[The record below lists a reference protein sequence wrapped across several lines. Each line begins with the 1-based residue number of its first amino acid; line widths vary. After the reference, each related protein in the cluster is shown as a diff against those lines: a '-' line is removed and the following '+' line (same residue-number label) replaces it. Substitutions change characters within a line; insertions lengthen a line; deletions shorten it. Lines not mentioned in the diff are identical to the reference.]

1 MTMSASRN
9 LRQIPLGF
17 AAILLVL
24 LLAPSCS
31 GQTDAPAAADRGF
44 SVMHWPEGSL
54 LELSFGENA
63 GEVVAIS
70 HAVVDE
76 TSCNQAS
83 PDFAEASRP
92 TQSVVTIDIGDIGS
106 YHCFEVEFADGE
118 IAYSG
123 YRVQLEDMAFSGD
136 PLLSA
141 WQDIEWYH
149 TQIIASGVVIP
160 AIHEQ
165 LGTEMES
172 FAKEKIEAVLDHLLS
187 AEAEAY
193 GSYFTR
199 YSEEI
204 RDNLKAAWH
213 LFLKAPQGGFDSEQ
227 IYGLTEY
234 LARAIDRLELLVPP
248 VFFG

>member
-1 MTMSASRN
+1 MSASRN

-31 GQTDAPAAADRGF
+31 GQADAPAAANRGF
-44 SVMHWPEGSL
+44 SVMHFPEGSQL
-54 LELSFGENA
+54 KLDFGEDTY
-63 GEVVAIS
+63 EVVAIE
-70 HAVVDE
+70 HAVIAE
-76 TSCNQAS
+76 ASCNQAS
-83 PDFAEASRP
+83 PDFAKTSRP
-92 TQSVVTIDIGDIGS
+92 AQSVVAIDIGDIGS
-106 YHCFEVEFADGE
+106 YHCFAVEFADGE

-141 WQDIEWYH
+141 WQEIEWYH
-149 TQIIASGVVIP
+149 AQIVASGAVIP
-160 AIHEQ
+160 AINDQ
-165 LGTEMES
+165 LGTEMEG
-172 FAKEKIEAVLDHLLS
+172 FANEKIEAVLDHLLS
-187 AEAEAY
+187 VEAEAY

-204 RDNLKAAWH
+204 RDNFKAAWQ
-213 LFLKAPQGGFDSEQ
+213 LSSEAPEGDFDSGQ

-234 LARAIDRLELLVPP
+234 LAAAIDRLERLVPP
-248 VFFG
+248 VFFS